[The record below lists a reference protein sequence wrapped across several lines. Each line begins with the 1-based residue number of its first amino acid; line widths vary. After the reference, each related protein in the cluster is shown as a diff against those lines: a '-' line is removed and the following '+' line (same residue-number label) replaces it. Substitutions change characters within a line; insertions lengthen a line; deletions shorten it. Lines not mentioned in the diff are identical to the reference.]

1 MNGREQ
7 RHRAQ
12 LVAMMNECRHEAA
25 RLLRVA
31 DRVGKEDTH
40 VIRYALHDSAELDE
54 RANALEWVLG
64 MIDGAPIPAQPGSSR
79 DDNAVL
85 SAMKRMAPN
94 GEISATLHD
103 IAKTTRI
110 GIMWVRIAVKH
121 LEDRGDI
128 IRVKTGRAGGPST
141 WRIMRQE
148 VAA

>member
-1 MNGREQ
+1 MNGRER

-12 LVAMMNECRHEAA
+12 LIAMADELRHEAT
-25 RLLRVA
+25 RLIRVA
-31 DRVGKEDTH
+31 DRVGMYNKH
-40 VIRYALHDSAELDE
+40 VCRDAVEMSE
-54 RANALEWVLG
+54 RADALDWAVAR
-64 MIDGAPIPAQPGSSR
+64 IDGMAPLPAQPGSSR
-79 DDNAVL
+79 DDRAIL
-85 SAMKRMAPN
+85 SAMNKMSTN